1 VARASQTRTKP
12 LGRRVRHFG
21 PRHRISCYRIRWP
34 EAPPRAWAPRRA
46 RRSLGIDSEALGAG
60 FVPIRARSCAVPA
73 GLLLGVV
80 PSQRLAERLERASLA
95 PSVGWGEGFASPR
108 LGSQRLKG
116 RLSAVFCLERHSAFH
131 ARLSPPAKIPTAR
144 ARGRR
149 LRPLG
154 RVVPSERQWATL
166 RPRRDEQRA
175 PRTQPGRADRS
186 SAPAGSCLSAMG
198 GAAAPGACAA
208 WAARARLWERAS
220 TTREDPA
227 PPSTTALHR
236 PSDASRSEPIAGR
249 RGRAGPAQRRT
260 AGHSAGFGQGVS
272 RALSTPRPPG
282 CVAGQ
287 PRTVPP
293 RPADALRAARIA
305 GGEIQL
311 ALPCGEGH
319 TVHPTPLGQ
328 NCNR

>member
-1 VARASQTRTKP
+1 MVSTPTSVGRALYRSRV
-12 LGRRVRHFG
+12 GRVPF
-21 PRHRISCYRIRWP
+21 
-34 EAPPRAWAPRRA
+34 
-46 RRSLGIDSEALGAG
+46 RSP
-60 FVPIRARSCAVPA
+60 F
-73 GLLLGVV
+73 LLGVV
-80 PSQRLAERLERASLA
+80 PSQRLAERLERASRA

-131 ARLSPPAKIPTAR
+131 ARFLSPPAKIPTAR

-154 RVVPSERQWATL
+154 LVVSSERQWATL

-220 TTREDPA
+220 TTRGDPA

-236 PSDASRSEPIAGR
+236 PSDASRSEPIAGGEMELALR
-249 RGRAGPAQRRT
+249 SGAKQGTLPASGRAC
-260 AGHSAGFGQGVS
+260 
-272 RALSTPRPPG
+272 RAR
-282 CVAGQ
+282 
-287 PRTVPP
+287 
-293 RPADALRAARIA
+293 
-305 GGEIQL
+305 
-311 ALPCGEGH
+311 
-319 TVHPTPLGQ
+319 
-328 NCNR
+328 